1 MSSFKKTLF
10 LVGFLAAGC
19 GGPSLQEPAESTQA
33 RQALCTV
40 LDAWQRGEQL
50 DSLRVASP
58 AVHVKDPDWPAGFR
72 LTSYQVAGVGDRLG
86 IDLRYRV
93 ALTLKAPGGRTI
105 RKNTTY
111 IVGTSPVCTVVRHD
125 PQS

>member
-1 MSSFKKTLF
+1 MSTLKRTLL
-10 LVGFLAAGC
+10 LVAFLAVGC

-33 RQALCTV
+33 RQALCAA

-50 DSLRVASP
+50 DSLRAASP

-72 LTSYQVAGVGDRLG
+72 LMNYQVAADGDRLG

-93 ALTLKAPGGRTI
+93 ALTLKDPRGRTI
-105 RKNTTY
+105 RRNTTY
-111 IVGTSPVCTVVRHD
+111 MVGTSPVCTVVRHD
-125 PQS
+125 PES